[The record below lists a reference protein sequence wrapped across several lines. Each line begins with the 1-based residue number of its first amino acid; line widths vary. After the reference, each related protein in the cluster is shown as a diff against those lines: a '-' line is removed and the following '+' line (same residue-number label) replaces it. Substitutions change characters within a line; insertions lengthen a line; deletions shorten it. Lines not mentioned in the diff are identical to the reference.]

1 MSPEVCL
8 SQSRRKYEG
17 LDKSRESRVDAKS
30 RRRKKQGLEED
41 LRKAIAY
48 LRTVSVVL
56 GSLQL
61 LPRQVMQ

>member
-1 MSPEVCL
+1 MKDWIEVERGC
-8 SQSRRKYEG
+8 
-17 LDKSRESRVDAKS
+17 VDAKS
-30 RRRKKQGLEED
+30 RRRKRQGLEKD

-48 LRTVSVVL
+48 LRIVSVVL

>member
-1 MSPEVCL
+1 MKDWIEAE
-8 SQSRRKYEG
+8 KEG
-17 LDKSRESRVDAKS
+17 RVDAKW
-30 RRRKKQGLEED
+30 RRRKKQGLEKD